1 MVHMAPPRT
10 RTNVSTERVLRLQT
24 GIAALEDGAGSVTV
38 DGVNYG
44 ASQVDAM
51 YTRLDWLSVKAAIE
65 AIEQGAQRYS
75 VLGRVFEKAD
85 LKTLYDHEKQLRLD
99 AVRTTRG
106 GTRILNPV
114 VVS

>member
-24 GIAALEDGAGSVTV
+24 GIAALEDGASSTTV
-38 DGVNYG
+38 DGVTYTP
-44 ASQVDAM
+44 ALLDAM
-51 YTRLDWLSVKAAIE
+51 YQRLDWLSVKAAIE

-85 LKTLYDHEKQLRLD
+85 LKTLYDREKQLRLD
-99 AVRTTRG
+99 TVRATRG